1 MEIDIKKLKFN
12 KFNNGTLIDYMG
24 LLNDYMGY

>member
-12 KFNNGTLIDYMG
+12 KFNNGVLIDYMG
-24 LLNDYMGY
+24 CLIDYVGY